1 MFYSMKHD
9 AVVTESAAEIMANDS
24 IPASEYEDFEEGAL
38 AYCVECTENYNK
50 LIQYIGIRENAY
62 FAETGKEFVYTEGMI
77 SDFVEKVKN
86 LLKKIIAKIKS
97 LFKRLILMIDRF
109 VASDKKFV
117 EKYGARIKKSKVDFD
132 FEGYPFFSKGIYQ
145 NGPQTLDG
153 IKKAAADLTA
163 NDLTE
168 EQANS
173 SIEKLKE
180 DYDRDE
186 LFKKYYGSS
195 SKENLG
201 GVDIDLTKAVEAISG
216 GAKAKKDAE
225 ELMRK
230 AENAIN
236 EIIRTIEKGR
246 PKDMSVDGAD
256 NVDKSISNK
265 VRVAKEY
272 ASCIQTACGIA
283 FNAYKD
289 SVRQARKLCA
299 KAIVK
304 SGKINEFA
312 GIEHPVYEG
321 TSFFDGFDIL

>member
-1 MFYSMKHD
+1 MKQD

-38 AYCVECTENYNK
+38 AYCIECTENYNK
-50 LIQYIGIRENAY
+50 LIQYIGIKENAH
-62 FAETGKEFVYTEGMI
+62 FAETGEELVYTESMI
-77 SDFVEKVKN
+77 SNFVEKVKN

-97 LFKRLILMIDRF
+97 LFKRFMLMVDRF

-145 NGPQTLDG
+145 NGPETLDQ
-153 IKKAAADLTA
+153 IKKGLTTLISDS
-163 NDLTE
+163 NLTE
-168 EQANS
+168 DDANGYVDM
-173 SIEKLKE
+173 LKE
-180 DYDRDE
+180 DYNRDK
-186 LFKKYYGSS
+186 LFEKYYGAS

-201 GVDIDLTKAVEAISG
+201 GVDVDLTRAVEAISG
-216 GAKAKKDAE
+216 GSKAKKNAE
-225 ELMRK
+225 ELTRK
-230 AENAIN
+230 AETNIN
-236 EIIRTIEKGR
+236 EIIKNIEKAR
-246 PKDMSVDGAD
+246 PKDMSVEGAD
-256 NVDKSISNK
+256 TQDKSISNK

-289 SVRQARKLCA
+289 SVRQSRALCA

-304 SGKINEFA
+304 SGKLNESA